1 METTLKFKI
10 FNYEKKIHE
19 EYLQNREIF
28 LKNLEKIETNKL
40 DQSQLLVFINDIKSI
55 IDQTK
60 SSISFIKHFNELN
73 FDDTEV
79 LDMNNFLTFYLLFG
93 TNFFRTG
100 RSELSD
106 ETLETSSELS
116 ERSELS
122 SE

>member
-19 EYLQNREIF
+19 EYLHNREIF
-28 LKNLEKIETNKL
+28 LKNLEQIETNKL
-40 DQSQLLVFINDIKSI
+40 DQRQLLVFINDIKSI
-55 IDQTK
+55 IDPIK
-60 SSISFIKHFNELN
+60 STISFIQHFNELK
-73 FDDTEV
+73 FDDTEI
-79 LDMNNFLTFYLLFG
+79 LDMNNFITFYLLFG
-93 TNFFRTG
+93 NNFFGTG

-116 ERSELS
+116 DSSELS